1 MREPL
6 MKLKEIIYKKRKT
19 KVVFVKLED
28 YAFYEYEK
36 NLLQIKKVLDKKN
49 LGKTLFHEIFHIIM
63 ACNDFEVAPH
73 GEEKV
78 ANLSEEYY
86 TILKSNKIL
95 RDLIIN
101 CLRQK

>member
-1 MREPL
+1 
-6 MKLKEIIYKKRKT
+6 MKLKEIIYKKKRI
-19 KVVFVKLED
+19 KVHFIKMDD
-28 YAFYEYEK
+28 YALYDPNK
-36 NLLQIKKVLDKKN
+36 NSLKIKKGLTKQI

-63 ACNDFEVAPH
+63 ACNNFEVASH

-95 RDLIIN
+95 KNLIIN
-101 CLRQK
+101 CLR

>member
-6 MKLKEIIYKKRKT
+6 MKLKEIIYKKKRT

-36 NLLQIKKVLDKKN
+36 NLLRIRKGLSKKG

-63 ACNDFEVAPH
+63 TCNDFQVAPH

-78 ANLSEEYY
+78 AELTEQYY
-86 TILKSNKIL
+86 TILKTNKIL
-95 RDLIIN
+95 RNIIIN
-101 CLRQK
+101 CLN